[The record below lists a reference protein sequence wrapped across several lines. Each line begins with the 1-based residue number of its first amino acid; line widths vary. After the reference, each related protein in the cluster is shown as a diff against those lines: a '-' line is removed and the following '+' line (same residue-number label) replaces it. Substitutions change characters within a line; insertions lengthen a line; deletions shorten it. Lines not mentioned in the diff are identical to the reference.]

1 MFAQS
6 YDPLSYAQLSPGS
19 NSNKLKQEE
28 MARRQRRLL
37 AEAHQHRRR
46 TKLDR
51 MRRMEEEILLE
62 EEQRR
67 LEARQWAESI
77 GAAPSSSSPPRRD
90 DDKLEL
96 HQHDIDASMLGT
108 SFPPPYII
116 YASVS
121 SDDIMDVSKV
131 HPHLPNIH
139 LSPLRRQPSGHSAT
153 TTTIHRQNESWPD
166 IPIPCPTNSCGN
178 RALLHCEEQ
187 RQDSE
192 DTTTKN
198 MDIDEEHDDEDDEVA
213 TSTPPPPHIIAQHKS
228 EEEDDNDDEDEEDDL
243 YWIWNQVSQDSWELL
258 GT

>member
-19 NSNKLKQEE
+19 NSNKLMQEE
-28 MARRQRRLL
+28 MARRHRRLL

-46 TKLDR
+46 AKLDR

-77 GAAPSSSSPPRRD
+77 GAAPSSSSPRHD
-90 DDKLEL
+90 DDKQL
-96 HQHDIDASMLGT
+96 HQHDIDSSMLGT

-121 SDDIMDVSKV
+121 SDDIMDVPKV
-131 HPHLPNIH
+131 HPHLPNIL

-153 TTTIHRQNESWPD
+153 TNHRQNESWPD
-166 IPIPCPTNSCGN
+166 IHIPCPTNSCGN
-178 RALLHCEEQ
+178 RALLHYCKEQ

-213 TSTPPPPHIIAQHKS
+213 TSTPPPPHIIAQHKL
-228 EEEDDNDDEDEEDDL
+228 EEEDDNDDEDEDDDL
-243 YWIWNQVSQDSWELL
+243 HCIWNQVSQDSWEL

>member
-77 GAAPSSSSPPRRD
+77 TIGAAPSSSSPPRYD

-139 LSPLRRQPSGHSAT
+139 LSPLRRQPSGHSA
-153 TTTIHRQNESWPD
+153 TTIHRQNESWPD